1 MVSIDYL
8 ERVILP
14 LIKKNCSE
22 KLVNDFACA
31 LGYYKSNN
39 YEAFSYEHPE
49 YNGRPDLFLEDTF
62 KNIIASTTIV
72 VEKETVL
79 EVGDYLYE
87 GATLDDVTGDKLYY
101 GLLGLYEDAYDDG
114 VLTVDE
120 KGNFGIAPGFDN
132 GELADA
138 ISDDTGYLV
147 GSIVYS
153 IVVEG
158 M

>member
-8 ERVILP
+8 EKVILP
-14 LIKKNCSE
+14 LIKRDCSE

-31 LGYYKSNN
+31 LGYYKSHN

-49 YNGRPDLFLEDTF
+49 YDGRPHLFLADTF
-62 KNIIASTTIV
+62 KDIIASTTIV
-72 VEKETVL
+72 VEKETELDVGEYNT
-79 EVGDYLYE
+79 EV
-87 GATLDDVTGDKLYY
+87 ATLGDVTGDKLYY
-101 GLLGLYEDAYDDG
+101 GLLGIYEDAYDDWF
-114 VLTVDE
+114 LFVDE
-120 KGNFGIAPGFDN
+120 NGNFGIAPGLDN

-153 IVVEG
+153 IKVEG

>member
-8 ERVILP
+8 EKVILP
-14 LIKKNCSE
+14 LIKKDCSE
-22 KLVNDFACA
+22 NFVNDFACA
-31 LGYYKSNN
+31 LGYYKSHN

-49 YNGRPDLFLEDTF
+49 YDGRPDAFLEDSF
-62 KNIIASTTIV
+62 NDIISSTTIV

-79 EVGDYLYE
+79 DVGDYLYE
-87 GATLDDVTGDKLYY
+87 GATLNDVKGDKLYY

-114 VLTVDE
+114 FLTVDE
-120 KGNFGIAPGFDN
+120 KGNFGIAPELDN

-138 ISDDTGYLV
+138 ISDDTGYCV
-147 GSIVYS
+147 DSIVYS
-153 IVVEG
+153 IMVEG